1 MGFNAEDI
9 DSGMGGMGG
18 MGGFPGGVRFNMS
31 GGGPGMNIDPNEIFK
46 MFMGMNGMG
55 GASGNMPG
63 FGGDSFGSFFS
74 GGSGPQ

>member
-31 GGGPGMNIDPNEIFK
+31 GAGPGMNIDPNEY
-46 MFMGMNGMG
+46 
-55 GASGNMPG
+55 AWLWWR
-63 FGGDSFGSFFS
+63 
-74 GGSGPQ
+74 